1 MEKDISDQ
9 LDRAQREVPQLNT
22 LAPNSRA
29 IGLAGTVATLAML
42 EQSLHLYDR
51 NKVHGFVL
59 SDTTIERWYHTLSTE
74 SASNRAKRNGMTK
87 GREDVIV
94 GGVAVLDAVVKRFSI
109 SSCITS
115 ESDILDG
122 VVDALKHF

>member
-9 LDRAQREVPQLNT
+9 LDRAQREVPQVNT

-42 EQSLHLYDR
+42 EQSLSTYDR
-51 NKVHGFVL
+51 DKVHGFVL
-59 SDTTIERWYHTLSTE
+59 SDTTIERWYHTLLTE
-74 SASNRAKRNGMTK
+74 SALERAKRPGMTK

-94 GGVAVLDAVVKRFSI
+94 GGISVLNAVVKRFSI
-109 SSCITS
+109 FSCIAS

-122 VVDALKHF
+122 VVNSLSES